1 MIFNKKIIGLFAMLL
16 LFAVAHS
23 QDSKHIF
30 SLGKQEFLLDGKPFQ
45 IISGEMH
52 PEGILAA
59 PHTDGKGD
67 GMQYH
72 CGLFYVELPGNSAR
86 PI

>member
-1 MIFNKKIIGLFAMLL
+1 MILNKKAIGFFAALL
-16 LFAVAHS
+16 LFAVVHS

-52 PEGILAA
+52 P
-59 PHTDGKGD
+59 
-67 GMQYH
+67 
-72 CGLFYVELPGNSAR
+72 AR
-86 PI
+86 IPR